1 MWDIQLRFTR
11 SQHLQTHLSA
21 LNQNVNRGRGP
32 RTLNS
37 RVMAVHP
44 QNPSQ

>member
-11 SQHLQTHLSA
+11 S
-21 LNQNVNRGRGP
+21 QNVNRGRGP